1 MSALGQ
7 KRTSSRHLLSM
18 SALPPR
24 ADIGTQSWIVRF
36 VPKADIGRPAFK
48 PRAAGV
54 AFNQANQDTGAQMS
68 LLWIPLTIA
77 LAFLS
82 FSAVAADY
90 PAPKEADWTARDF
103 KFHTGEVCC
112 PSCVCTTPR

>member
-1 MSALGQ
+1 VRSDVRFGS
-7 KRTSSRHLLSM
+7 K
-18 SALPPR
+18 
-24 ADIGTQSWIVRF
+24 ADIRARPLYPQKIRQRNCDVRF

-54 AFNQANQDTGAQMS
+54 AFNQANQGTGAQMR